1 MRCFNLCSVAATK
14 STTEVTLGDLKLEKE
29 HFKYHRDVEL
39 AQVGDPLRMCI
50 AALAID
56 VAPRSETVP

>member
-1 MRCFNLCSVAATK
+1 
-14 STTEVTLGDLKLEKE
+14 VTLGDLKLEKE

-39 AQVGDPLRMCI
+39 AQVQICI

-56 VAPRSETVP
+56 NAPWAKTTP